1 MSTMHKANG
10 QMAISRRKR
19 GCIRDLEG
27 VARNSLVVVPNSAR
41 VAGLTALAAPSST
54 TCVFAAR
61 LADASS
67 PS

>member
-1 MSTMHKANG
+1 MWDHLPHAVGLTACILNANE
-10 QMAISRRKR
+10 QSLYSATV
-19 GCIRDLEG
+19 L
-27 VARNSLVVVPNSAR
+27 LVVVSNSAR